1 MNYDE
6 RISFLKQ
13 WFKTDIL
20 TRFNMPRDLDPK
32 IVAMDVIESI
42 NRNIPSGLDR
52 TQMSVFVA
60 TTAKEVTQS
69 ARTRTLPSVKEFI
82 EAVRVASQSRGAE
95 RTATTALSLDPY
107 RVNASRI
114 RQGQPVAESY
124 LRDPYRKKLID
135 EYHLTEGD
143 FEQYNSYLASTAHTQ

>member
-1 MNYDE
+1 MNYDQ
-6 RISFLKQ
+6 RISFLKE

-52 TQMSVFVA
+52 KQMSVFVA

-69 ARTRTLPSVKEFI
+69 ARTRTLPSVKEFV
-82 EAVRVASQSRGAE
+82 EAVRLASQSRRE
-95 RTATTALSLDPY
+95 DRTATTQFSLDPFT
-107 RVNASRI
+107 VNASRI
-114 RQGQPVAESY
+114 RQGQPVSESY

-135 EYHLTEGD
+135 EYQVTEGD
-143 FEQYNSYLASTAHTQ
+143 FEQYNSYLEHAAHKQ

>member
-6 RISFLKQ
+6 RISFLKE

-42 NRNIPSGLDR
+42 NRNIPSGLNR

-69 ARTRTLPSVKEFI
+69 ARTRTLPSVKEFLDATLI
-82 EAVRVASQSRGAE
+82 AAQSRGGA
-95 RTATTALSLDPY
+95 RTAATTNAPDPHQ
-107 RVNASRI
+107 VNASRI
-114 RQGQPVAESY
+114 RQGEPVAESY
-124 LRDPYRKKLID
+124 LRDPLRKKLID
-135 EYHLTEGD
+135 EYRLTESD
-143 FEQYNSYLASTAHTQ
+143 FSKYDSYLASTAHKQ